1 MKKNN
6 ISKYL
11 FGISAFIIVFLLA
24 SYTNESKMDSKLIH
38 ESDFSIDKEK
48 LNELTSQAINE
59 QENVEEDFVE
69 NEIEVSSEI
78 DNNITNIKESIL
90 VNSIKI
96 AKKVDTDPNSN
107 SYREPINAYKTI
119 TTLDDKIVKDI
130 DFYPSFY
137 IWTSI
142 NTEKLELNT
151 IDKSV
156 SNEVMFIEPTTLSM
170 VVTCNEIQISE
181 FEFNINAKTPR
192 WREWIEVDLTQFDS
206 EFIIGKWNV
215 KIINK
220 KDNQILENR
229 SFSFNKN
236 WEIDELR
243 QTAEVN

>member
-11 FGISAFIIVFLLA
+11 FGMSGFVIVFLLA

-48 LNELTSQAINE
+48 LNELTKQAINE
-59 QENVEEDFVE
+59 QENIDEDFVE

-78 DNNITNIKESIL
+78 DNNIINTKESIL

-156 SNEVMFIEPTTLSM
+156 LNEVIFLNPTTLSM

-192 WREWIEVDLTQFDS
+192 WREWIEVDLTQFES
-206 EFIIGKWNV
+206 EFIVGNWNV

-220 KDNQILENR
+220 KDNQI
-229 SFSFNKN
+229 F
-236 WEIDELR
+236 
-243 QTAEVN
+243 

>member
-6 ISKYL
+6 ISKYM
-11 FGISAFIIVFLLA
+11 FGMSAFVIVFLLA
-24 SYTNESKMDSKLIH
+24 SYTNESKMDSKSIH

-48 LNELTSQAINE
+48 LNELTNLAINE
-59 QENVEEDFVE
+59 QENIDEYFVE

-78 DNNITNIKESIL
+78 DNNIINTKESIL

-151 IDKSV
+151 IEKSV
-156 SNEVMFIEPTTLSM
+156 SNEVIFLNPTTLSM

-192 WREWIEVDLTQFDS
+192 WREWIEVDLTQFES
-206 EFIIGKWNV
+206 EFIVGNWNV

-236 WEIDELR
+236 WEMDELR
-243 QTAEVN
+243 QTAEIN

>member
-78 DNNITNIKESIL
+78 DNNITYIKESIL

-192 WREWIEVDLTQFDS
+192 WREWIEVDLTQFES
-206 EFIIGKWNV
+206 EFIIGNWNV

-229 SFSFNKN
+229 SFSFDKN

>member
-48 LNELTSQAINE
+48 LNELTNQAINE

-156 SNEVMFIEPTTLSM
+156 SNEVMFIEPTSLSM

-181 FEFNINAKTPR
+181 LEFNINAKTPR
-192 WREWIEVDLTQFDS
+192 WREWIEVDLTQFES

>member
-48 LNELTSQAINE
+48 LNELTNQAINE

-156 SNEVMFIEPTTLSM
+156 SNEVMFIEPTSLSM

-181 FEFNINAKTPR
+181 LEFNINAKTPR
-192 WREWIEVDLTQFDS
+192 WREWIEVDLTQFES
-206 EFIIGKWNV
+206 EFIVGKWNV

>member
-6 ISKYL
+6 ISKYM
-11 FGISAFIIVFLLA
+11 FGMSAFVIVFLLA

-48 LNELTSQAINE
+48 LNELTNLAINE
-59 QENVEEDFVE
+59 QENIDEYFVE

-78 DNNITNIKESIL
+78 DNNFINTKESIL

-151 IDKSV
+151 IEKSV
-156 SNEVMFIEPTTLSM
+156 SNEVIFLNPTTLSM

-192 WREWIEVDLTQFDS
+192 WREWIEVDLTQFES
-206 EFIIGKWNV
+206 EFIVGNWNV

-236 WEIDELR
+236 WEMDELR
-243 QTAEVN
+243 QTAEIN